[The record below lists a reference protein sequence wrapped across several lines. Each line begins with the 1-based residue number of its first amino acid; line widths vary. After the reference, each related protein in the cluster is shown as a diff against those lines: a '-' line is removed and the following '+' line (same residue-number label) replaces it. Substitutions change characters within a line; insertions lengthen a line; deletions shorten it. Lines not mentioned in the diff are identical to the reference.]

1 MNEKLRKRLICLCEA
16 AVFVALA
23 TVLNLFTYS
32 ASWTQG
38 GSVSLTMIPLIIL
51 ALRRGPL
58 WGMAAGL
65 VFGLI
70 DCTMGGGFGYGLPSV
85 LVDYLAAYA
94 LVGTAGFFR
103 RVKGGAIIGTV
114 VGCYLRFVAHF
125 CSGLFFF
132 SQVAFSWDTNTLS
145 QNIMYSLTYN
155 VGYMLPNLVIALV
168 FIIAFTAFKKSTGNL
183 IAPQD

>member
-70 DCTMGGGFGYGLPSV
+70 DCIMGGGFGYVPSV

-103 RVKGGAIIGTV
+103 REKGGAIIGTV
-114 VGCYLRFVAHF
+114 VGCFLRFAAHF

-132 SQVAFSWDTNTLS
+132 SQVAFSWDPNTLS

>member
-1 MNEKLRKRLICLCEA
+1 
-16 AVFVALA
+16 
-23 TVLNLFTYS
+23 
-32 ASWTQG
+32 
-38 GSVSLTMIPLIIL
+38 
-51 ALRRGPL
+51 
-58 WGMAAGL
+58 
-65 VFGLI
+65 
-70 DCTMGGGFGYGLPSV
+70 MGGGFGNVPSV